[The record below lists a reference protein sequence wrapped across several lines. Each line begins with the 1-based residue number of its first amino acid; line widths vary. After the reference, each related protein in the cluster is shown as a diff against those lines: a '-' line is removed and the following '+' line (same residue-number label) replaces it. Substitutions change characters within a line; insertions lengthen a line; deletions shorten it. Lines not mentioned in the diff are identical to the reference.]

1 MTIEPSAVVGV
12 ATSISSP
19 PSLASHTVHSFQT
32 RSLNTHHQSLR
43 SLQARIAD
51 SRISRS
57 VLWIKVQR
65 GPAIHPGSPSEGFV
79 VHSPLAPLGRGEQ
92 EGSGVARTDRDPSL
106 VGGRARPG
114 WASLTLAVRP
124 GSRTSYTYSTELRIR
139 GRVARGC
146 TSYEEAAPASFAH
159 GSLPAL
165 LSPELQRAGAS
176 VSPPQSCLSQYLVS
190 KVQSPRSSGGPGT

>member
-79 VHSPLAPLGRGEQ
+79 VNSPLAPLSRGEQ

-159 GSLPAL
+159 GSLPA
-165 LSPELQRAGAS
+165 
-176 VSPPQSCLSQYLVS
+176 
-190 KVQSPRSSGGPGT
+190 